1 MRRWLPSGRALLW
14 TAVAVVAGPPLLIA
28 LVMALAV
35 ALHLDVEVDLAMVLY
50 AVAATLVAAGLV
62 LWIRHR
68 LRPRQTVS
76 VGYGYKLIQPRLPL
90 GRYRFELEIYYEMER
105 KGELHRVQQGS
116 IEMLFKRGDHPELMD
131 WCRDQIR
138 AHLDQHADLA
148 RARFP
153 EAEILL
159 APPPRPGTLE
169 ASQPALDEPRSP

>member
-14 TAVAVVAGPPLLIA
+14 TAIAIVAGPPLLIA
-28 LVMALAV
+28 LVMVLAV
-35 ALHLDVEVDLAMVLY
+35 ALDLDVVVDLEMVLY
-50 AVAATLVAAGLV
+50 ALVATILATGLV
-62 LWIRHR
+62 LWLRQR
-68 LRPRQTVS
+68 MRPRQTVS

-116 IEMLFKRGDHPELMD
+116 IEMLFKKGDHPELMA
-131 WCRDQIR
+131 WCREQIC

-169 ASQPALDEPRSP
+169 ASRPALDEPRPS